1 MNNLTPISNAE
12 HLTALVKAIVPRSF
26 EKTFGGLATAEVVA
40 GFRFCTQGLNQAELN
55 IGLDKIREMGF
66 CPDPA
71 LFAKWCKGIDGFD
84 NTDTIADSYIGKS
97 GALANIKRWL
107 SDSTTAISQAEKQA
121 YDQVYELFEQVSYA
135 SNAEYAQA
143 EAERA
148 FKDHYEHIVGKL
160 VAQRVPCQPYT
171 APVAISHQEQTS
183 PKQSHQVASKEFVE
197 ALFAKHGLSH
207 GRVLRDVNKMGAL
220 A

>member
-55 IGLDKIREMGF
+55 IGLDKVRQMGY

-84 NTDTIADSYIGKS
+84 NTDVIADSYIAKN
-97 GALANIKRWL
+97 GALSNILAWRD
-107 SDSTTAISQAEKQA
+107 DSTQPISVAEKQA
-121 YDQVYELFEQVSYA
+121 YDKTIHLFS
-135 SNAEYAQA
+135 QA
-143 EAERA
+143 DYNGNMTITAHSA
-148 FKDHYEHIVGKL
+148 FKDRYEMIVREL
-160 VAQRVPCQPYT
+160 VANKVKCERYI
-171 APVAISHQEQTS
+171 APIAITHAPSEPS
-183 PKQSHQVASKEFVE
+183 KQLASDEFVHN
-197 ALFAKHGLSH
+197 LFGL
-207 GRVLRDVNKMGAL
+207 NKMDVL

>member
-55 IGLDKIREMGF
+55 IGLDKVRQMGF

-71 LFAKWCKGIDGFD
+71 MFAKWCKGLDGFN

-97 GALANIKRWL
+97 GALANVKRWL
-107 SDSTTAISQAEKQA
+107 SDSTITISQAEKQA
-121 YDQVYELFEQVSYA
+121 YDQVYELFEQVGYA
-135 SNAEYAQA
+135 GNAEYAQA

-148 FKDHYEHIVGKL
+148 FKDHYQHIVREL
-160 VAQRVPCQPYT
+160 VANRQVCQRYT
-171 APVAISHQEQTS
+171 PPVALEQAMQS
-183 PKQSHQVASKEFVE
+183 VQPKTTPASAEFVND
-197 ALFAKHGLSH
+197 LFVRLKA
-207 GRVLRDVNKMGAL
+207 VNKIERPS
-220 A
+220 

>member
-55 IGLDKIREMGF
+55 IGLDKVRQMGY

-71 LFAKWCKGIDGFD
+71 MFAKWCKGIDGFD
-84 NTDTIADSYIGKS
+84 NSDHIADSYISKH
-97 GALANIKRWL
+97 GALANIL
-107 SDSTTAISQAEKQA
+107 SWRADRSSPISVAEKQA
-121 YDQVYELFEQVSYA
+121 YDKTMHLFY
-135 SNAEYAQA
+135 QA
-143 EAERA
+143 DHDGKITLTAHSA
-148 FKDHYEHIVGKL
+148 FKDHYEMIVREL
-160 VAQRVPCQPYT
+160 VANKTPCERYI
-171 APVAISHQEQTS
+171 APIAIER
-183 PKQSHQVASKEFVE
+183 KEPTRPATQNDVE
-197 ALFAKHGLSH
+197 AMNAFFANMKNKK
-207 GRVLRDVNKMGAL
+207 RVAEL

>member
-55 IGLDKIREMGF
+55 IGLDKVRQMGF

-71 LFAKWCKGIDGFD
+71 MFAKWCKGIDGFD
-84 NTDTIADSYIGKS
+84 SKDYIADSYISKN
-97 GALANIKRWL
+97 GALSNILAWL
-107 SDSTTAISQAEKQA
+107 GDSTQPISVAEKQA
-121 YDQVYELFEQVSYA
+121 YDKTAHLFS
-135 SNAEYAQA
+135 QA
-143 EAERA
+143 DYNGNMTITAHSA
-148 FKDHYEHIVGKL
+148 FKDHYEMIVREL
-160 VAQRVPCQPYT
+160 VADKVKCERYT
-171 APVAISHQEQTS
+171 PPVALPQSKPQETKCK
-183 PKQSHQVASKEFVE
+183 PASKEFVE
-197 ALFAKHGLSH
+197 ALFKKHGLKGLS
-207 GRVLRDVNKMGAL
+207 GINKIGAV

>member
-55 IGLDKIREMGF
+55 IGLDKVRQMGF

-71 LFAKWCKGIDGFD
+71 MFAKWCKGLDGFD
-84 NTDTIADSYIGKS
+84 NADHIADSYVGKN
-97 GALANIKRWL
+97 GALSNILAWRD
-107 SDSTTAISQAEKQA
+107 DSTQPISVAEKQA
-121 YDQVYELFEQVSYA
+121 YDKTMHLFS
-135 SNAEYAQA
+135 QA
-143 EAERA
+143 DYNGNMTITAYSA
-148 FKDHYEHIVGKL
+148 FKDRYEMIVREM
-160 VAQRVPCQPYT
+160 VANKVKCERYI
-171 APVAISHQEQTS
+171 APIAITHAPSEPS
-183 PKQSHQVASKEFVE
+183 KQLASDEFVHN
-197 ALFAKHGLSH
+197 LFGL
-207 GRVLRDVNKMGAL
+207 NKMDVL

>member
-26 EKTFGGLATAEVVA
+26 EKTFGGLATTEVVA

-55 IGLDKIREMGF
+55 IGLDKVRQMGY

-84 NTDTIADSYIGKS
+84 STDHIADSYISKN
-97 GALANIKRWL
+97 GALANILSWL
-107 SDSTTAISQAEKQA
+107 KNHNHQISIAEKQA
-121 YDQVYELFEQVSYA
+121 YDKTAFLFNEMKY
-135 SNAEYAQA
+135 NAKIEMTAHS
-143 EAERA
+143 A
-148 FKDHYEHIVGKL
+148 FKDHYEMIVHEL
-160 VAQRVPCQPYT
+160 VVNKVKCERYI
-171 APVAISHQEQTS
+171 APIAITHAPSEPS
-183 PKQSHQVASKEFVE
+183 KQLASDEFVHS
-197 ALFAKHGLSH
+197 LFGL
-207 GRVLRDVNKMGAL
+207 NKMDVL